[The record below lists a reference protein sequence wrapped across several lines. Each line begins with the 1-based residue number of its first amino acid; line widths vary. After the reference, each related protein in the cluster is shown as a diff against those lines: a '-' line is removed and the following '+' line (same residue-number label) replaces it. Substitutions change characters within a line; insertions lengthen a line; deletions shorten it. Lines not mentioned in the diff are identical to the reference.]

1 MSSLLAIFGGHTSRE
16 GGPKRYSLPADAALE
31 LEAAISNS
39 DLGELKMR
47 KLLAGMVLVA
57 ATVGMSACFHVHEQ
71 AVVVEP
77 LK

>member
-1 MSSLLAIFGGHTSRE
+1 
-16 GGPKRYSLPADAALE
+16 
-31 LEAAISNS
+31 
-39 DLGELKMR
+39 MR
-47 KLLAGMVLVA
+47 KVLAAMVLVA